1 MSRISIIFVCFLA
14 FAYAVSAQQP
24 GVPEISINGVKLADR
39 ESGKA
44 FLTTYLPTT
53 DEQGRSAYYFYND
66 LGNQVWKVTAASFD
80 DPFMIVEMEVYTVGT
95 SYTKAHNYLQK
106 TGYFVSESKIHVGKK
121 ETVTSALLGEG
132 LASDMRTGPKDIV
145 KKKGE
150 PTKRLTENGRDVFV
164 YEIPGAEFT
173 NEKGE
178 KVKYDYT
185 GRYEF
190 KDKRLKRF
198 VFSIKAKG

>member
-1 MSRISIIFVCFLA
+1 MSKISIFFVFL
-14 FAYAVSAQQP
+14 FVLVSAVSAQQSSL
-24 GVPEISINGVKLADR
+24 PEISVNGVKLADR
-39 ESGKA
+39 DSGKA
-44 FLTTYLPTT
+44 FLTTFLPTT
-53 DEQGRSAYYFYND
+53 DEQGRAAYYFYNE
-66 LGNQVWKVTAASFD
+66 LGNQVWKATAASFD
-80 DPFMIVEMEVYTVGT
+80 DPFMIVELEVYTVGT

-132 LASDMRTGPKDIV
+132 LASDMRVGPKDIV

-150 PTKRLTENGRDVFV
+150 PTKRLTENGRDVFL
-164 YEIPGAEFT
+164 YEIPDAEFT

-178 KVKYDYT
+178 KVRYDYT

-198 VFSIKAKG
+198 VFSIKLKS

>member
-1 MSRISIIFVCFLA
+1 MSKFIIIFVCLFV
-14 FAYAVSAQQP
+14 FASAVSGQQSAA
-24 GVPEISINGVKLADR
+24 PEISVNGVKLADR
-39 ESGKA
+39 DSGKA

-53 DEQGRSAYYFYND
+53 DEQGRSAYYFYNE
-66 LGNQVWKVTAASFD
+66 LGNQVWKLTAASFD

-132 LASDMRTGPKDIV
+132 LASDMRTGPKDII

-150 PTKRLTENGRDVFV
+150 PTKRLTDNGRDVFV
-164 YEIPGAEFT
+164 YEISDAEFT

-178 KVKYDYT
+178 KVRYDYT

-198 VFSIKAKG
+198 VFSIKARG